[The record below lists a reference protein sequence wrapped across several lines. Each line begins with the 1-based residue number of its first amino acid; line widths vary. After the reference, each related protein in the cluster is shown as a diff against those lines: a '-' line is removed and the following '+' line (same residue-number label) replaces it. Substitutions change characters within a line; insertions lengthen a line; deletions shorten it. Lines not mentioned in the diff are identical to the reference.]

1 MGCYIRS
8 CRNMEDIGAEVDLNT
23 EGRAQEVSEN
33 NVSVTHRLLW
43 YSVKKLAAFA
53 FVQNVCLT
61 LK

>member
-1 MGCYIRS
+1 
-8 CRNMEDIGAEVDLNT
+8 MEDIGAEVDLNT
-23 EGRAQEVSEN
+23 EGWAQEVSEN
-33 NVSVTHRLLW
+33 NVSVTHKLLW